1 VYPDY
6 ILDAYQ
12 GLVFDDEIIKRLN
25 PGEMAGV
32 IVEGFPRKW
41 WYTDEDWRIMVQAMQ
56 RQYKDPDNYWNGQ
69 FEPDE
74 FELRDLEA
82 TLAEER
88 LINVLSDAGNPMIG
102 LSSDWASI
110 AFGSGEP
117 EIVFHGGMP
126 VEVYPQV
133 LVQEDEMDE
142 RPWSLL
148 EYQGRIDPET
158 DFPVYEVVSTE
169 LSEHYLRKILEKD
182 YLEFLEDHDA
192 EPLQFPMRTN
202 FRGVDTPKKKV
213 KSKKKLKS
221 QRK

>member
-1 VYPDY
+1 
-6 ILDAYQ
+6 
-12 GLVFDDEIIKRLN
+12 
-25 PGEMAGV
+25 
-32 IVEGFPRKW
+32 
-41 WYTDEDWRIMVQAMQ
+41 
-56 RQYKDPDNYWNGQ
+56 
-69 FEPDE
+69 
-74 FELRDLEA
+74 
-82 TLAEER
+82 
-88 LINVLSDAGNPMIG
+88 
-102 LSSDWASI
+102 
-110 AFGSGEP
+110 
-117 EIVFHGGMP
+117 
-126 VEVYPQV
+126 
-133 LVQEDEMDE
+133 MDE